1 MENTNGMLLSGQ
13 WYGSYTYGP
22 SYGEKVDG
30 ERVNFSFLLEADGNE
45 FHGKCIELEGVGA
58 STEVSLVF
66 GSFDGR
72 NICFKK
78 EYETNTYLDD
88 NGSVHEHAGDWIYE
102 LTYTG
107 KYISDSNS
115 FAGDWEIREKA
126 TADSTAPDI
135 LYGSGKWE
143 MNRG

>member
-1 MENTNGMLLSGQ
+1 MLLSGQ

-30 ERVNFSFLLEADGNE
+30 ERVDFSFLLEADGNE

-58 STEVSLVF
+58 STEVSVVR

-72 NICFKK
+72 TIRFTK
-78 EYETNTYLDD
+78 EYETNTYLDAD
-88 NGSVHEHAGDWIYE
+88 GVVHGHAGEWIYQ

-107 KYISDSNS
+107 TYLADSNS
-115 FAGDWEIREKA
+115 FAGNWEIREKA
-126 TADSTAPDI
+126 TAKTMAPEI

-143 MNRG
+143 MGKR